1 MMQNK
6 FDKICFVLNNYHIIT
21 KDANILDLINIS
33 TISAGYSFRGK
44 IPELKNSGVYCVQM
58 KDINET
64 YNVNWSTVIETRL
77 PSRQSTISLQF
88 GDILFAARGQ
98 RNYAALIDAE
108 LKERLA
114 IAAPQFFVIRLNV
127 PDVLPEYIAWFLNQ
141 SIAQRYFLSN
151 AEGST
156 TPSIRRQVLEAT
168 PIILPTLKQQ
178 KTIIELAKTI
188 SKEKQLAYQIIA
200 NGELLMQTLLN
211 EISQAQ
217 LNQEEVTSC

>member
-1 MMQNK
+1 MNLTK
-6 FDKICFVLNNYHIIT
+6 FSLYSIIINIIT
-21 KDANILDLINIS
+21 KDANILELINIS

-44 IPELKNSGVYCVQM
+44 IPELKNSGIYCVQM

-64 YNVNWSTVIETRL
+64 YNVNWSTVIETIL
-77 PSRQSTISLQF
+77 PSRQSQVSLQS

-98 RNYAALIDAE
+98 RNYAALIDAD

-141 SIAQRYFLSN
+141 TIAQRYFLSN

-188 SKEKQLAYQIIA
+188 SKEKQLADKMIA
-200 NGELLMQTLLN
+200 NGELLMQALLN
-211 EISQAQ
+211 EFSQTQ
-217 LNQEEVTSC
+217 FNEEEVPSC

>member
-6 FDKICFVLNNYHIIT
+6 FDIIGFVLNNLSIIT

-33 TISAGYSFRGK
+33 TISAGYSFRGR

-64 YNVNWSTVIETRL
+64 YNVNWSTVIETIL
-77 PSRQSTISLQF
+77 PSRQSQVSLQF

-141 SIAQRYFLSN
+141 TIAQRYFLSN

-188 SKEKQLAYQIIA
+188 SKEKQLAYKMIA
-200 NGELLMQTLLN
+200 NGESLMQTLLN
-211 EISQAQ
+211 EISQTQ
-217 LNQEEVTSC
+217 LNQEELPSC

>member
-6 FDKICFVLNNYHIIT
+6 FDIIGFVLNNLSIIT

-64 YNVNWSTVIETRL
+64 YNVNWSTVIETIL
-77 PSRQSTISLQF
+77 PSRQSQVSLRS

-108 LKERLA
+108 LRERLA

-141 SIAQRYFLSN
+141 TIAQRYFLSN

-188 SKEKQLAYQIIA
+188 SKEKHLADKMIA

-211 EISQAQ
+211 EISQTQ
-217 LNQEEVTSC
+217 LNEEEVPSC

>member
-127 PDVLPEYIAWFLNQ
+127 PDVLPEYMAWFLNQ

-178 KTIIELAKTI
+178 KTIIELAKI
-188 SKEKQLAYQIIA
+188 IRKEKQLAHKMIA

-211 EISQAQ
+211 EISQTQ
-217 LNQEEVTSC
+217 LNEEDVPSC

>member
-6 FDKICFVLNNYHIIT
+6 FDKICFLLNNYHIIT
-21 KDANILDLINIS
+21 KDANILDLISIS

-44 IPELKNSGVYCVQM
+44 IPELTNSGVYCVQM

-64 YNVNWSTVIETRL
+64 YNVNWNTVIETIL
-77 PSRQSTISLQF
+77 PSRQSPVSLRA
-88 GDILFAARGQ
+88 GDILFSARGQ

-114 IAAPQFFVIRLNV
+114 IAAPQFFIIRLNV

-141 SIAQRYFLSN
+141 TIAQRYFLSN

-156 TPSIRRQVLEAT
+156 TLSIRKQVLEAT
-168 PIILPTLKQQ
+168 PIILPALKQQ
-178 KTIIELAKTI
+178 RTIIELAKTI
-188 SKEKQLAYQIIA
+188 SKEKQLAYKIIA

-211 EISQAQ
+211 EISQTQ
-217 LNQEEVTSC
+217 LNEEDVPSC

>member
-21 KDANILDLINIS
+21 MDASILDLINIS

-64 YNVNWSTVIETRL
+64 YNVNWSTVIETIV
-77 PSRQSTISLQF
+77 PSRQYQVSLQS

-141 SIAQRYFLSN
+141 TIAQRYFLSN

-178 KTIIELAKTI
+178 KTIIELAKI
-188 SKEKQLAYQIIA
+188 IRKEKQLAHKIIA

-211 EISQAQ
+211 EISQTQ

>member
-6 FDKICFVLNNYHIIT
+6 FDKICFALNNYHIIT
-21 KDANILDLINIS
+21 KDANILDLVNIS

-64 YNVNWSTVIETRL
+64 YNVNWRTVIETIL
-77 PSRQSTISLQF
+77 PSRQSQVSLQS

-141 SIAQRYFLSN
+141 TIAQRYFLSN

-188 SKEKQLAYQIIA
+188 SKEKQLADKMIA

-211 EISQAQ
+211 EISQTQ
-217 LNQEEVTSC
+217 LNEEDVPSC

>member
-1 MMQNK
+1 M
-6 FDKICFVLNNYHIIT
+6 
-21 KDANILDLINIS
+21 DLINIS

-64 YNVNWSTVIETRL
+64 YNVNWSTVIETIL
-77 PSRQSTISLQF
+77 PSRQSQVSLQS

-127 PDVLPEYIAWFLNQ
+127 PDVLPEYIAWLLNQ
-141 SIAQRYFLSN
+141 TIAQRYFLSN

-188 SKEKQLAYQIIA
+188 SKE
-200 NGELLMQTLLN
+200 N
-211 EISQAQ
+211 S
-217 LNQEEVTSC
+217 